1 VTSERRSW
9 RDHPLVQLTLVRYR
23 EFFREPEAVFWVFV
37 FPVLLT
43 AGLGIAFRNQAPERT
58 RVVLVNREGAGGLAE
73 ALNASPDL
81 QAAVLP
87 DSAAAQA
94 LRTGSAAILVV
105 PDSGGRVEYRFD
117 PERPESRTARLQVD
131 DALQRGAGRS
141 DPVAVSEQRVSE
153 PGSRY
158 VDFVVPGLL
167 GMNLM
172 GSGIWGLGFS
182 IVDARRKK
190 LLKRMIATPMSRT
203 QFLASFVLS
212 RLTLLI
218 LEVGALLGFALL
230 VFGVP
235 VRGSPLSL
243 LAICLLSA
251 LAFGSLGLLLA
262 SRTRTI
268 EGASGLMNL
277 VMLPM
282 WIFSGVFFSASRFP
296 DALQPFIQALPLTA
310 VNDALRASML
320 EGAGWAR
327 LVPELGIIA
336 TWLVVSF
343 VLAVRLF
350 RWRYCGLLAPDL
362 PLRPVHHRGT
372 EATEGREALPY
383 RTPRTHHE
391 GTKGTKHSNNNKKM
405 LWTPMPL
412 RASEPFADLRGGSV
426 GAGKGRSLCGSVA
439 SVALW

>member
-1 VTSERRSW
+1 VTSERRGW
-9 RDHPLVQLTLVRYR
+9 GDYPLVQLTLVRYR

-43 AGLGIAFRNQAPERT
+43 AGLGLAFRNQAPERT
-58 RVVLVNREGAGGLAE
+58 RVAVVEGEGARAVLE
-73 ALNASPDL
+73 ALSRSGDL
-81 QAAVLP
+81 QAEGLTEP
-87 DSAAAQA
+87 AAAQA
-94 LRTGSAAILVV
+94 LRTGRVDIVV
-105 PDSGGRVEYRFD
+105 LPEADRAVEYRFD

-131 DALQRGAGRS
+131 DALQRGSGRR
-141 DPVAVSEQRVSE
+141 DPVPVKDQQVSE

-172 GSGIWGLGFS
+172 GSGIWGLGFA

-212 RLTLLI
+212 RLTMLI
-218 LEVGALLGFALL
+218 IEVGALVGFAVL

-235 VRGSPLSL
+235 LRGSPLSL

-251 LAFGSLGLLLA
+251 LAFGALGLLLA
-262 SRTRTI
+262 SRTQTI

-282 WIFSGVFFSASRFP
+282 WIFSGVFFSSTRFP

-320 EGAGWAR
+320 EGAGLTR
-327 LVPELGIIA
+327 LAPELAIVA
-336 TWLVVSF
+336 VWLVVSF
-343 VLAVRLF
+343 LLAVRLF
-350 RWRYCGLLAPDL
+350 RWR
-362 PLRPVHHRGT
+362 
-372 EATEGREALPY
+372 
-383 RTPRTHHE
+383 
-391 GTKGTKHSNNNKKM
+391 
-405 LWTPMPL
+405 
-412 RASEPFADLRGGSV
+412 
-426 GAGKGRSLCGSVA
+426 
-439 SVALW
+439 

>member
-1 VTSERRSW
+1 MTNEGRTW

-43 AGLGIAFRNQAPERT
+43 AGLGIAFRNQAPEGT
-58 RVVLVNREGAGGLAE
+58 RVAVIERGGAWRALMETLQRSGDLRAE
-73 ALNASPDL
+73 ALPEA
-81 QAAVLP
+81 
-87 DSAAAQA
+87 AAAQA
-94 LRTGSAAILVV
+94 LRTGVV
-105 PDSGGRVEYRFD
+105 AVVIAPASGGVEYRFD
-117 PERPESRTARLQVD
+117 PERPESRIARLQVD
-131 DALQRGAGRS
+131 DALQRGAGRV
-141 DPVAVSEQRVSE
+141 DPVAVRERRMSE

-182 IVDARRKK
+182 LVDARRKK

-212 RLTLLI
+212 RLTMLI
-218 LEVGALLGFALL
+218 LEVAALLGFGLL

-243 LAICLLSA
+243 FAICLLSS
-251 LAFGSLGLLLA
+251 LAFGALGLLLA

-282 WIFSGVFFSASRFP
+282 WIFSGVFFSATRFP

-327 LVPELGIIA
+327 LAPELAIIA
-336 TWLVVSF
+336 AWMVVTF

-350 RWRYCGLLAPDL
+350 RWR
-362 PLRPVHHRGT
+362 
-372 EATEGREALPY
+372 
-383 RTPRTHHE
+383 
-391 GTKGTKHSNNNKKM
+391 
-405 LWTPMPL
+405 
-412 RASEPFADLRGGSV
+412 
-426 GAGKGRSLCGSVA
+426 
-439 SVALW
+439 

>member
-1 VTSERRSW
+1 MTTSRRGW

-58 RVVLVNREGAGGLAE
+58 RVAVVQRGEGTGPVLQ
-73 ALNASPDL
+73 ALSKSPDL
-81 QAAVLP
+81 LPEGLSDTAAG
-87 DSAAAQA
+87 QA
-94 LRTGSAAILVV
+94 LRTGKVAIVVV
-105 PDSGGRVEYRFD
+105 PSARGAVEYRFD

-131 DALQRGAGRS
+131 DALQRGSGRA
-141 DPVAVSEQRVSE
+141 DPVAVADRRVSE

-172 GSGIWGLGFS
+172 GSGIWGLGFT

-212 RLTLLI
+212 RLTMLI
-218 LEVGALLGFALL
+218 IEVGALVGFGLL

-235 VRGSPLSL
+235 LRGSLLSL
-243 LAICLLSA
+243 LVICLVSA
-251 LAFGSLGLLLA
+251 LAFGALGLLLA
-262 SRTRTI
+262 SRARTI

-282 WIFSGVFFSASRFP
+282 WIFSGVFFSAERFP

-320 EGAGWAR
+320 EGAGWDR
-327 LVPELGIIA
+327 LAPELGIVA
-336 TWLVVSF
+336 AWMVASF
-343 VLAVRLF
+343 VLAVQLF
-350 RWRYCGLLAPDL
+350 RWR
-362 PLRPVHHRGT
+362 
-372 EATEGREALPY
+372 
-383 RTPRTHHE
+383 
-391 GTKGTKHSNNNKKM
+391 
-405 LWTPMPL
+405 
-412 RASEPFADLRGGSV
+412 
-426 GAGKGRSLCGSVA
+426 
-439 SVALW
+439 